1 MKSLFEKLQYFCE
14 GESVEPCLKYQD
26 GRRNSCVDED
36 NIIKT
41 LRPFFSI
48 EEPPP
53 RHLYDCLIWY
63 EGVCYPVQIKSSTC
77 RSADNWSSKKSVLY
91 ALTSLSIEEIDAHP
105 NSNKEIEESLLRYG
119 SDDVE
124 RDMLIILL
132 EKPTHRLHALTLKEL
147 DSLTINGSNLP
158 FQVNWGVQLRNGPQ
172 RRSQQEARRFLVG
185 AWMAS
190 VKKKLNQHNP
200 EALREIYSR

>member
-41 LRPFFSI
+41 LRQSFSI

-53 RHLYDCLIWY
+53 RHWYDCLMWY
-63 EGVCYPVQIKSSTC
+63 EDVCYPVQIKSSTC
-77 RSADNWSSKKSVLY
+77 KTADNWSSKKSLLY
-91 ALTSLSIEEIDAHP
+91 ALTNLSIEEIDAHP
-105 NSNKEIEESLLRYG
+105 NSNKEIEESLLRYA

-124 RDMLIILL
+124 RDMLIVLL
-132 EKPTHRLHALTLKEL
+132 EKPTQRLHVLKLKEL
-147 DSLTINGSNLP
+147 YRLTTNGSNLP

-172 RRSQQEARRFLVG
+172 RRSQRAGRQFLVG
-185 AWMAS
+185 AYLGS
-190 VKKKLNQHNP
+190 VEKKLNQHSP